1 MEQARRLVT
10 GRASLL
16 LLATVLAAMLAAA
29 SPALAESEPV
39 FEATGVLEK
48 PEVTT
53 YQYGTHAITDE
64 ASGNRYALQS
74 QSVDLDAYAGE
85 RVTVSGAPV
94 PGYQDGQVEGG
105 PDLLRVDQVEP
116 ADGPPGPPPGE
127 EFARLSFELTVEC
140 EPPAGATFLG
150 FTTLESVMTTPL
162 TDPDG
167 DGLYTG
173 SMTVN
178 KFPPG
183 PRPVP
188 SDIEPISLSPVRIV
202 QGPPT
207 GSSALGPEFRVIK
220 DFGSVELD
228 EDKTLAASVSFC
240 DGGDSG
246 GSDGG
251 GSDNSSGGGSG
262 MKVLPATGGT
272 TLPTVGLV
280 GALLL
285 VGGLLARRCARQ

>member
-1 MEQARRLVT
+1 M
-10 GRASLL
+10 L
-16 LLATVLAAMLAAA
+16 LLAAVLAAMLAAA

-246 GSDGG
+246 GSGGG

-285 VGGLLARRCARQ
+285 AGGLLARRCARQ

>member
-1 MEQARRLVT
+1 M
-10 GRASLL
+10 
-16 LLATVLAAMLAAA
+16 LLAAVLAAMLAAA

>member
-1 MEQARRLVT
+1 M
-10 GRASLL
+10 L

>member
-1 MEQARRLVT
+1 
-10 GRASLL
+10 L
-16 LLATVLAAMLAAA
+16 LLAAVLAAMLAAVP
-29 SPALAESEPV
+29 PALAKSEPV

-48 PEVTT
+48 PGVTT

-74 QSVDLDAYAGE
+74 QSVDLDAYVGE

-127 EFARLSFELTVEC
+127 EFAKLSFELTVEC
-140 EPPAGATFLG
+140 EPPADATFLG
-150 FTTLESVMTTPL
+150 FTTLESVMTMPL

-173 SMTVN
+173 SMNVN

-220 DFGSVELD
+220 DFGSVKLD

-240 DGGDSG
+240 DDG
-246 GSDGG
+246 GSGGG
-251 GSDNSSGGGSG
+251 GSDNSGGSG
-262 MKVLPATGGT
+262 TGETKVLPATGGAM
-272 TLPTVGLV
+272 LPTVGLV

-285 VGGLLARRCARQ
+285 AGGLLARGCARQ

>member
-246 GSDGG
+246 GSGGG